1 MTIVVSIAD
10 FRKNI
15 ADYLS
20 KVQTGHTIVLKD
32 EKRGREIAQ
41 LTAKKQFDPEAF
53 GRVLK
58 SAVGVLSAKNHPEW
72 RTKKDVIDWVTKG
85 RLLSDRTF

>member
-41 LTAKKQFDPEAF
+41 LTAKKQFDPESF
-53 GRVLK
+53 GRALK
-58 SAVGVLSAKNHPEW
+58 NAAGVFSAKNHPEW
-72 RTKKDVIDWVTKG
+72 RTKRDVIKWVEEG
-85 RLLSDRTF
+85 RKAADRTF